1 MSQISVSDS
10 DKDWFDEWSG
20 ERTQSEAFADM
31 VSIVRAYE
39 GDPVDVEELAEE
51 LSHTL
56 IPQTELASYRGCLEA
71 MEGNDGQ
78 RE

>member
-1 MSQISVSDS
+1 MRPKQRR
-10 DKDWFDEWSG
+10 FTRLCEQARAFQG
-20 ERTQSEAFADM
+20 EL
-31 VSIVRAYE
+31 
-39 GDPVDVEELAEE
+39 VDVEELAEE